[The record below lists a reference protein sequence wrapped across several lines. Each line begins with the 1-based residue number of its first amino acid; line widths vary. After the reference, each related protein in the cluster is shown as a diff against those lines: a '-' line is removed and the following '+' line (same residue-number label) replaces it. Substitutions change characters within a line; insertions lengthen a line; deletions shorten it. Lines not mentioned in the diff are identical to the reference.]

1 MNYIVL
7 RVKDS
12 ERVKIMVII
21 MAKII
26 LNKNCSNFPVVVL
39 VVFQNKEKKNMT
51 CCRLPPKTVVK
62 VTTRALTGYS
72 MSVSW

>member
-1 MNYIVL
+1 
-7 RVKDS
+7 
-12 ERVKIMVII
+12 